1 MCCYIGSDAP
11 RMPKYSVN
19 EVLDIIK
26 NLTNEE
32 NLELQNSLPNI
43 LDIIGTAAKVVES
56 HSQNIGNI
64 SIGNSNSGIEFNQL
78 QTDRGS
84 SVNQNKSQA
93 TLQNFDAQE
102 ALKLVSKLKQ
112 DIAASNVLNPIEKK
126 TLEIPIQTIEEE
138 LKKPKPDKSLVQQSI
153 EALKKG
159 LTGVAEL
166 AEPVLQLAPLVAKV
180 WAGI

>member
-1 MCCYIGSDAP
+1 
-11 RMPKYSVN
+11 MPKYSVN

-32 NLELQNSLPNI
+32 KLELQNSLPNI
-43 LDIIGTAAKVVES
+43 LDIIGTAAKAVES

-84 SVNQNKSQA
+84 SVNQNKTQA
-93 TLQNFDAQE
+93 IFQNLDAQE
-102 ALKLVSKLKQ
+102 ALKLLSKLKQ
-112 DIAASNVLNPIEKK
+112 DINTSNVLDPIAKK
-126 TLEIPIQTIEEE
+126 TLGVPIQTIEEE
-138 LKKPKPDKSLVQQSI
+138 LKKPKPDKNLVEQSI
-153 EALKKG
+153 EFLKKN
-159 LTGVAEL
+159 LTGIAEL
-166 AEPVLQLAPLVAKV
+166 AEPVLKLAPLAAKV